1 MPRKAAEPA
10 DTSKGEQWMW
20 KQRAKRRD
28 LLAALSSSRPFQFIQ
43 TPLAVSAASASFRD
57 FRVRPQ
63 LRSGVDEPPGCL
75 ERLGDS
81 DSFDHGCIQ
90 GPSMVR
96 ASLRTWSYLA
106 SKPLR
111 NWERTR
117 MPRNDAEI
125 AEMAKPM
132 DVGNSDLSDTV
143 LQAADFAVEDA
154 LMATSL
160 ASVASSLFNSFKR
173 R

>member
-1 MPRKAAEPA
+1 
-10 DTSKGEQWMW
+10 
-20 KQRAKRRD
+20 
-28 LLAALSSSRPFQFIQ
+28 
-43 TPLAVSAASASFRD
+43 
-57 FRVRPQ
+57 
-63 LRSGVDEPPGCL
+63 
-75 ERLGDS
+75 
-81 DSFDHGCIQ
+81 
-90 GPSMVR
+90 
-96 ASLRTWSYLA
+96 
-106 SKPLR
+106 
-111 NWERTR
+111 